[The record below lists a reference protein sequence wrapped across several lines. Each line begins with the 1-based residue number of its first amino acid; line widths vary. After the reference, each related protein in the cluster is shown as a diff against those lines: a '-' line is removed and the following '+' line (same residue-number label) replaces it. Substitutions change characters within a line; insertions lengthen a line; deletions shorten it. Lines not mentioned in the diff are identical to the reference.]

1 MEAQVLDDGFK
12 ISVPRSFLPEIV
24 EATTTRPASCSHI
37 SLQQSVASG
46 PLNQSEFSQSAR
58 LNGKKRKREGVLGES
73 KEIEMIEISDSDS
86 N

>member
-12 ISVPRSFLPEIV
+12 ISVPRSFLPKIV
-24 EATTTRPASCSHI
+24 EATTTRPASRSHI